1 VARVL
6 IHREVVESG
15 ELDTVP
21 REQLVQA
28 LRRLER
34 EPDWGKPLV
43 RELKGCRSV
52 RIGGSENRL
61 VYRAHE
67 DTVEVLA
74 IGRRRESEVHR
85 DAERR
90 L

>member
-1 VARVL
+1 MARVL

-21 REQLVQA
+21 RDHLVQA
-28 LRRLER
+28 LRRLETQ
-34 EPDWGKPLV
+34 PDWGKPLL

-61 VYRAHE
+61 VYKAHG
-67 DTVEVLA
+67 DVVEVLA
-74 IGRRRESEVHR
+74 VGRRRESEVHR